1 MTTAPDRVSVIV
13 AQVTRT
19 DRRALS
25 QAWYDAL
32 HVALTA
38 KPSAPPRPR
47 RTVDISPPAALR
59 LEPAPVRSWAQ
70 TLELAGGR
78 VRLLVRTDE
87 RATRIVAVCAEQ
99 HRAAVARA
107 LAGARVALGAAGIA
121 TAA

>member
-1 MTTAPDRVSVIV
+1 MTTATDRVAVIV

-25 QAWYDAL
+25 HAWYDAL
-32 HVALTA
+32 YGALAKTA
-38 KPSAPPRPR
+38 APLRAR
-47 RTVDISPPAALR
+47 RTALPTEGASLR
-59 LEPAPVRSWAQ
+59 AEPAPVRSWTQ

-99 HRAAVARA
+99 HRATVARA
-107 LAGARVALGAAGIA
+107 LAGARLALGTAGIA